1 MFDWAWI
8 GTDPSTL
15 SMMLITSVG
24 IYAALLGLTRLAGLR
39 SFSKMSSFD
48 FAVTVA
54 MGSIVAS
61 TVLAQTPSLLA
72 GAFGLALL
80 YGIQWLVSRLRRD
93 KAAVEHL
100 VDNEPL
106 LVMAGE
112 QVLEDH
118 LDMARMTEDD
128 LRSKLRMAGITH
140 PKQVL
145 AVVFETTGDVSVIRR
160 DEDSDVWLFA
170 DVRGAEHLQPIVSM
184 EPQSDLEHT

>member
-1 MFDWAWI
+1 MIDWAWI
-8 GTDPSTL
+8 GTDLSTL
-15 SMMLITSVG
+15 GMMLITSVG
-24 IYAALLGLTRLAGLR
+24 IYAALLGLTRLSGLR

-48 FAVTVA
+48 FAITVA

-61 TVLAQTPSLLA
+61 TVLAQTPSMLA

-80 YGIQWLVSRLRRD
+80 YGIQWVVSRLRRD
-93 KAAVEHL
+93 RSAIEHM

-112 QVLEDH
+112 EILEDH
-118 LDMARMTEDD
+118 LDEARMTDDD
-128 LRSKLRMAGITH
+128 LRSKLRMAGISH

-160 DEDSDVWLFA
+160 EDESDVWLFT
-170 DVRGAEHLQPIVSM
+170 DVRGAEHLQPLVEM
-184 EPQSDLEHT
+184 DPDSDLEHA